1 MSKEYITKYRIVNNP
16 SYNDFNDEL
25 PYTIV
30 AVDYDPKTD
39 LIRQKG
45 FNGWSKIG
53 DKLYDTRQECEKHFV
68 FEINYELDNNV
79 ADLQH
84 RLEVANKMGRDAEKE
99 NQQLKALL
107 KATEVT
113 DIHNEL
119 ADLQINNE
127 WLESENQQLKQQL
140 HDLPKKI
147 VCEISE
153 AIERLSWRK
162 RIYTNWEFDKEQLYK
177 DLDTILKKF
186 GGEDE

>member
-1 MSKEYITKYRIVNNP
+1 MNKEYITKYRIVNNP

-25 PYTIV
+25 PYTII

-84 RLEVANKMGRDAEKE
+84 RLEVVEKALNKMSNYAINDNDLYDLVSDFNIENERYDEDHFGIDTCDVVDYFKEQAEKE
-99 NQQLKALL
+99 VK
-107 KATEVT
+107 
-113 DIHNEL
+113 
-119 ADLQINNE
+119 
-127 WLESENQQLKQQL
+127 
-140 HDLPKKI
+140 
-147 VCEISE
+147 
-153 AIERLSWRK
+153 
-162 RIYTNWEFDKEQLYK
+162 
-177 DLDTILKKF
+177 
-186 GGEDE
+186 GE